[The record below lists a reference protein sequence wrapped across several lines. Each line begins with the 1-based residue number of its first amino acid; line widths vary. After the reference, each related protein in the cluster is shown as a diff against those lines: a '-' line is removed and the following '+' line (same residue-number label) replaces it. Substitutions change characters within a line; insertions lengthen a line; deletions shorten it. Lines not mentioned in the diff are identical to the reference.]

1 MCLCMREKE
10 REREGETH
18 SCMLKETQ
26 NPVCQ
31 DRRACVCMRDDTKR
45 MNGLNHV
52 ATPLPDILAAAI
64 EILRE
69 SMAAGIVI
77 YARGIIKYN
86 KQLKQQKS
94 RKSGK

>member
-1 MCLCMREKE
+1 
-10 REREGETH
+10 
-18 SCMLKETQ
+18 
-26 NPVCQ
+26 V
-31 DRRACVCMRDDTKR
+31 RAPD
-45 MNGLNHV
+45 
-52 ATPLPDILAAAI
+52 ADILAVAI